1 MVTVQ
6 DSQYVEESCCSVPH
20 PTPTDTKFESLA
32 AQRANTVTPAWVH
45 PEPGS
50 GHGDNLTRFRTV
62 RGLVIEAHSVGCT
75 KWMDQA
81 FQPTHACTDVSGR
94 VAGDGLLHPRVASG
108 QDNHGSCCEGCG
120 NGSRG
125 GIRGCRV

>member
-1 MVTVQ
+1 
-6 DSQYVEESCCSVPH
+6 
-20 PTPTDTKFESLA
+20 
-32 AQRANTVTPAWVH
+32 
-45 PEPGS
+45 
-50 GHGDNLTRFRTV
+50 
-62 RGLVIEAHSVGCT
+62 
-75 KWMDQA
+75 MDQA

-125 GIRGCRV
+125 GIRGCRVKNQSRTDTSSSGEQAGASAVAVCGRSSVYQEWLSAEESWSTA